1 VASYVDNEAFFDTK
15 YATELHKAMHI
26 AFHQV
31 LFPVLIFVG
40 APANVITFCVWTFG
54 PKFKQVCCVI
64 YFMANAAADFLVLTV
79 SGLCVYLWQYND
91 QSAKQIHATD
101 LFCNIIL
108 LTTFTFLATSNW
120 ISAVITVER
129 ALTIV
134 FPFVFKSKT
143 MRGRSK
149 YVICVF
155 FILLLLASTPSL
167 FLTEHDSGNCIIKY
181 GETYLAVQL
190 FVEIIVPFL
199 LVVIFNVVT
208 VVTLLR
214 HKFRGNLMS
223 SNRPSFVTVFTKI
236 AIVTG
241 TSFALRNTLILISL
255 VSNLIGYDLGTILD
269 TLTSQH
275 GVMIYLNSLVN
286 PIACMVFC
294 KSVREDMKY
303 FVCMVA
309 QKVSRG
315 SICCRSDQNATHADT
330 HAEDIT
336 HM

>member
-1 VASYVDNEAFFDTK
+1 MEGQSNGN
-15 YATELHKAMHI
+15 AMHI

-54 PKFKQVCCVI
+54 PKSKQVCCAI
-64 YFMANAAADFLVLTV
+64 YFMANAAADFLVLAV
-79 SGLCVYLWQYND
+79 SGLWVYLWQYDD
-91 QSAKQIHATD
+91 QSSKQMHVTD

-108 LTTFTFLATSNW
+108 LTTSTFLATSNW

-134 FPFVFKSKT
+134 FPFVFKSQT

-155 FILLLLASTPSL
+155 LILLLLASTPSL
-167 FLTEHDSGNCIIKY
+167 FLTEHDSGNCMIIKY

-199 LVVIFNVVT
+199 LVVLFNVVT

-241 TSFALRNTLILISL
+241 TSFALTNTLILISL
-255 VSNLIGYDLGTILD
+255 VSDLTGYDLGTFLD

-275 GVMIYLNSLVN
+275 GVMMYLNSLVN

-303 FVCMVA
+303 FVCIVA
-309 QKVSRG
+309 QKVFRG
-315 SICCRSDQNATHADT
+315 ILCCRSDQNATHADT
-330 HAEDIT
+330 RADHIT